1 MADARRA
8 PKVVRYRVSGIR
20 RASCSAT
27 IKAVAKQHRDV
38 KDARVSIASEVLTLE
53 VVNGGKTIRQV
64 TGALE
69 RLGYALT
76 PFSGDTAKRRFVPG
90 YRRGLWI
97 FVILNIGYGII
108 EMIGGVMVG
117 SHALQAD
124 ALDFIGDGL
133 ITLLGLVAVRWS
145 ATLRAR
151 SALVQGYVLGLLAIV
166 MLATTLYHFFEVH
179 TPQPDLMVAF
189 AVIALL
195 VDVAAALVLR
205 PSHKPQ
211 GGWRVAMLMSL
222 QDALGSIDVILAAL
236 LVVWFESPWPDLIT
250 ATILLSVFLYSARA
264 IILDARADLK
274 TDGER

>member
-1 MADARRA
+1 MADAQRA
-8 PKVVRYRVSGIR
+8 PKVVRYRVSGIH

-53 VVNGGKTIRQV
+53 VVNGSKTIPQV

-76 PFSGDTAKRRFVPG
+76 PFGDDTAEPHFVPG

-97 FVILNIGYGII
+97 FVILNIGYGIT

-133 ITLLGLVAVRWS
+133 LVSLPS
-145 ATLRAR
+145 AGAR
-151 SALVQGYVLGLLAIV
+151 PCARGA
-166 MLATTLYHFFEVH
+166 A
-179 TPQPDLMVAF
+179 QP
-189 AVIALL
+189 
-195 VDVAAALVLR
+195 
-205 PSHKPQ
+205 
-211 GGWRVAMLMSL
+211 
-222 QDALGSIDVILAAL
+222 
-236 LVVWFESPWPDLIT
+236 
-250 ATILLSVFLYSARA
+250 
-264 IILDARADLK
+264 
-274 TDGER
+274 